1 MALRMMILV
10 LLVTGTSSFGQKQG
24 QELIDSL
31 VTEIPKA
38 TNDTLKAR
46 LYNRIINEYFF
57 LDINKAL
64 VYGRAGLKHAT
75 GMKWNK
81 GIGVFNSALARAFSG
96 LGNYDSCMYHNQ
108 LALTFHRKD
117 GDTRN
122 MASTLNNM
130 GTAEQNLAANYP
142 KAIQYY
148 LQGLKEAEKLDDKYM
163 VGVGLDNVSQIYFAQ
178 KNYPKALEYAFRS
191 LRIRE
196 KLPDTD
202 ISTASREVAS
212 SFYSIAGIYIEMK
225 QLGKA
230 KDYYQQAIA
239 LYDKSGNKEGLAK
252 SYSNFAI
259 LFGKDYR
266 KKIEYSLL
274 AEKLWDEV
282 NPYDSKAVSNTGNL
296 GVTYFEMYNDDTLS
310 RIEYPKP
317 YLLTQAEKYLKKAVS
332 LSAESGDI
340 SNKAYFGGALAELQA
355 VKGDYKSA
363 YLNFREYQTVQ
374 DSLFSQETKNQ
385 IAGLEGEREIALRDK
400 EIQINR
406 LALETQKNRQ
416 IGLIIGL
423 ALLTVIGALLYW
435 QSRTRKRSNVKLLHL
450 NNELD
455 EANQVKA
462 RFFAILSHDLRSPVA
477 NLVNFLHL
485 QKEAPDL
492 MTPQM
497 AEAHEKR
504 IGESAETLLETMESM
519 LLWSKSQMQQFKP
532 QARPVPVAELF
543 EYIQKFFS
551 GTPGITFSF
560 EDPSSLVVVTDEDY
574 LKTIM
579 QNLTSNAIKALKQT
593 SDAQIRWEARD
604 ENGVIVL
611 AVIDNGP
618 GASDS
623 QLDALYSDQV
633 SIGIKTGL
641 GLHLIRDLAKA
652 ISCQISVKP
661 NPDRGMVFRLAFAN
675 NSTN

>member
-1 MALRMMILV
+1 MALRFVILF
-10 LLVTGTSSFGQKQG
+10 LLWTNIPAFAQKQG

-31 VTEIPKA
+31 VTELPKVK
-38 TNDTLKAR
+38 NDTLKAR

-57 LDINKAL
+57 IDTEKAL
-64 VYGRAGLKHAT
+64 VYGRQGLKHAT

-81 GIGVFNSALARAFSG
+81 GIGVFNSALARAFSSMG
-96 LGNYDSCMYHNQ
+96 SYDSCMYHNQ

-130 GTAEQNLAANYP
+130 GAAEQNLSANYP

-148 LQGLKEAEKLDDKYM
+148 LLGLKEAEKLGDQYM
-163 VGVGLDNVSQIYFAQ
+163 VGVGFDNVSQIYFTQ
-178 KNYPKALEYAFRS
+178 KNYPKALDYAFRS

-202 ISTASREVAS
+202 ISNSAREVAS

-225 QLGKA
+225 EPGKA
-230 KDYYQQAIA
+230 KAYYQKAIA
-239 LYDKSGNKEGLAK
+239 LYEKSGNKEGLAK
-252 SYSNFAI
+252 AYSNFAI
-259 LFGKDYR
+259 LFAEHYD
-266 KKIEYSLL
+266 KKIEYGLL
-274 AEKLWDEV
+274 AEKFWNEV
-282 NPYDSKAVSNTGNL
+282 NPSDSRAVNNTGNL
-296 GVTYFEMYNDDTLS
+296 GVAYLDMYRDDTLALPGYS
-310 RIEYPKP
+310 KSF
-317 YLLTQAEKYLKKAVS
+317 LLAQAEKYLRKAVS
-332 LSAESGDI
+332 LSDQTGDI
-340 SNKAYFGGALAELQA
+340 SNKAYFAGSLAELQA
-355 VKGDYKSA
+355 LKGDYKNA

-374 DSLFSQETKNQ
+374 DSLFSQESKNK

-416 IGLIIGL
+416 IGLVIGV
-423 ALLTVIGALLYW
+423 ALLAVIGGLLYW
-435 QSRTRKRSNVKLLHL
+435 QSRTRKRSNIKLLHL
-450 NNELD
+450 NSELD

-485 QKEAPDL
+485 QREAPDL
-492 MTPQM
+492 MTREM
-497 AEAHEKR
+497 ADAHEKR
-504 IGESAETLLETMESM
+504 ITGSAEALLETMESM

-532 QARPVPVAELF
+532 QARPVAVSELF
-543 EYIQKFFS
+543 EYIDKFFS
-551 GTPGITFSF
+551 GTSGVTFSF
-560 EDPSSLVVVTDEDY
+560 ENPSSLVVVTDEDY

-579 QNLTSNAIKALKQT
+579 QNLTSNAVKALRQT
-593 SDAQIRWEARD
+593 TDAQIRWEARK
-604 ENGVIVL
+604 ENEVIVL
-611 AVIDNGP
+611 AITDNGP
-618 GASDS
+618 GASEA

-633 SIGIKTGL
+633 SIGIKSGL

-661 NPDRGMVFRLAFAN
+661 NSERGMVFRLAFVN
-675 NSTN
+675 VS